1 MNVVYLIP
9 HQEENVMTFGAFV
22 REKRLKAKLSLREF
36 CRQAELDPS
45 NWSKVERDLLPALGT
60 RESLENIA
68 KLLKLKK
75 GSSDWA
81 MFFDLAAISQQRI
94 PDDVYADDEV
104 VKALPVFFV
113 PYAERNQARKNSI
126 N

>member
-1 MNVVYLIP
+1 
-9 HQEENVMTFGAFV
+9 MTFGGFV
-22 REKRLKAKLSLREF
+22 REKRIQAEMSLREF

-68 KLLKLKK
+68 KLIKLKK
-75 GSSDWA
+75 SSTDWA

-94 PDDVYADDEV
+94 PDDVYKDEDV
-104 VKALPVFFV
+104 VAALPVFFRTV
-113 PYAERNQARKNSI
+113 RGEKSSEEELSKLIALLKNR
-126 N
+126 